1 MSCCLRGEVDA
12 EGLHASMLAISRRQC
27 THCLVDSVLMDATSR
42 LIVGSERPAA
52 SDCAQPWD
60 KRSTCS
66 SFRPPLPSGLL
77 SSGDH
82 PSHRL
87 VSSPRRLGSMDDR
100 LLQEK
105 LHIVWGSGFL
115 TGVGAWARATAA
127 ARAPWR
133 RFDFG
138 DDKLIIR
145 RELHAGIEA
154 FPIVMAKTQRVRG
167 AVTIDRVVD
176 AQQAK
181 RARTLATH
189 ASRAGGCGSTRVCCP
204 AAAHPW
210 QDSRGNWCLW

>member
-1 MSCCLRGEVDA
+1 MKFTAKSNNEKDFISEGGLIPYAIKFEISKTNIINLAVLQEFFRLGVDHEHHQPQLALAVGEVDA
-12 EGLHASMLAISRRQC
+12 EGLHVSMLAISRRQC

-105 LHIVWGSGFL
+105 LHIVWGSVFL
-115 TGVGAWARATAA
+115 TAVGALA
-127 ARAPWR
+127 
-133 RFDFG
+133 
-138 DDKLIIR
+138 L
-145 RELHAGIEA
+145 AGIW
-154 FPIVMAKTQRVRG
+154 KS
-167 AVTIDRVVD
+167 
-176 AQQAK
+176 
-181 RARTLATH
+181 LAL
-189 ASRAGGCGSTRVCCP
+189 SECILMFRLLSV
-204 AAAHPW
+204 W
-210 QDSRGNWCLW
+210 